1 MEASWPK
8 SIVWSREAAGF
19 YNATLA
25 GVFTLNKTTV
35 LITQGTGQAIY
46 SVYGD
51 ASTNYVNLIG
61 YSFSAIQMDDV
72 LYRTTIEIRV
82 YN

>member
-1 MEASWPK
+1 M
-8 SIVWSREAAGF
+8 
-19 YNATLA
+19 

-35 LITQGTGQAIY
+35 LITQGDGQAIY

-51 ASTNYVNLIG
+51 TSTNYVNLLG
-61 YSFSAIQMDDV
+61 HSFAGIQLDN
-72 LYRTTIEIRV
+72 LLNKTTIEIRV